1 MSFAK
6 SAFSGVASQ
15 QIALEDEML
24 KITLLGIT
32 GLAVILLTQLGA
44 PSTSGQ
50 TPTTGEDV
58 KRFIGTWR
66 AVADGQIGVM
76 IYDDLGNM
84 AVQVMPTRPRQKY
97 AGAQPTPDEAK
108 DAVTGYLAYFGT
120 YTVDESAHTITHHRK
135 GSINP
140 GQVGQDAVRRYEF
153 GPGDRLVLIPV
164 ETGNRIIWERA
175 K

>member
-1 MSFAK
+1 
-6 SAFSGVASQ
+6 
-15 QIALEDEML
+15 ML
-24 KITLLGIT
+24 KMTSLGIT
-32 GLAVILLTQLGA
+32 GLVVIFLMQLGA
-44 PSTSGQ
+44 HGGSGQ
-50 TPTTGEDV
+50 TPVTGGDTQ
-58 KRFIGTWR
+58 RFIGSWR
-66 AVADGQIGVM
+66 AVADGQVGIM

-108 DAVTGYLAYFGT
+108 DAMTGYLAYFGT

-140 GQVGQDAVRRYEF
+140 GQVGQDAVRHYEF
-153 GPGDRLVLIPV
+153 APGDRLILIPV

>member
-1 MSFAK
+1 L
-6 SAFSGVASQ
+6 GVASQ

-24 KITLLGIT
+24 KVTSLGIT
-32 GLAVILLTQLGA
+32 GLIVILLMQLGA
-44 PSTSGQ
+44 PGTSGQ
-50 TPTTGEDV
+50 TPPTGEDA

-66 AVADGQIGVM
+66 AVADGQVGVM

-108 DAVTGYLAYFGT
+108 DAMTGYLAYFGT

-164 ETGNRIIWERA
+164 ESGNRIIWERA